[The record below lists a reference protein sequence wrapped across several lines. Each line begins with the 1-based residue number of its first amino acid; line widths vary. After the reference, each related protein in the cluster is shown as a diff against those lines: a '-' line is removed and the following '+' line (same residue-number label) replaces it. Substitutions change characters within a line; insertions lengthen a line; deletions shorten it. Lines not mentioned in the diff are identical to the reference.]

1 MPRLKF
7 IGDYTCGRDTLQ
19 MGPFLFI
26 GREPLEVDP
35 ADPIGARLL
44 KNPDFELVDP
54 LDHDGVD
61 GKGGS
66 LPDNPDEEIE
76 ALRLR
81 YEELSG
87 KKPHHM
93 MKAPRLIE
101 EILKLEGE

>member
-1 MPRLKF
+1 MPLLRF

-19 MGPFLFI
+19 MGPYLFI

-35 ADPIGARLL
+35 QDPIGKRLL
-44 KNPDFELVDP
+44 NNPDFEALHP
-54 LDHDGVD
+54 LDHDGD
-61 GKGGS
+61 GEKGGS
-66 LPDNPDEEIE
+66 LPDALDDELE
-76 ALRLR
+76 ALRAR
-81 YEELSG
+81 YEELAG